1 MTGGRDNRVAE
12 LIIELARLAGAPIRE
27 DRDAVALLAA
37 LGPGREVPESAY
49 RALAEILAFLHRVN
63 AGMDDRK

>member
-1 MTGGRDNRVAE
+1 MGGRDDRVAE
-12 LIIELARLAGAPIRE
+12 RIIELARLAGAPIRE
-27 DRDAVALLAA
+27 DRDVVALLAA
-37 LGPGREVPESAY
+37 LGPEREVPESAY